1 MFRRALAFMLTA
13 VILGA
18 PVATAVCQAACAAS
32 SGGHAAVEHHSC
44 HGDSAT
50 AGVALTIPA
59 HPCGHT
65 DQLPPGRDQAREEL
79 ASPPAILPVTPMFVV
94 VVDPARPEM
103 TRVEYRPPLVAAL
116 AAPLRL

>member
-18 PVATAVCQAACAAS
+18 PVATAVCQAACAATN
-32 SGGHAAVEHHSC
+32 GGHAAAEHHSC
-44 HGDSAT
+44 HGDAAPAGTALSA
-50 AGVALTIPA
+50 PA

-65 DQLPPGRDQAREEL
+65 DQLPAGRDLAREEL
-79 ASPPAILPVTPMFVV
+79 ASPPAIVPVATLFVV
-94 VVDPARPEM
+94 GLDPTRPEI
-103 TRVEYRPPLVAAL
+103 TRVEYRPPLFAAL